1 MKKLIAT
8 AFALTVL
15 GVTLGASAA
24 DARYHHRHKVCRM
37 HHHHRV
43 CSWR

>member
-1 MKKLIAT
+1 MKKLITA

-24 DARYHHRHKVCRM
+24 DARMHRHKVCSWHR
-37 HHHHRV
+37 HHQV
-43 CSWR
+43 CRWR

>member
-1 MKKLIAT
+1 MKKLMTA

-15 GVTLGASAA
+15 GVTLAASAA
-24 DARYHHRHKVCRM
+24 DARPHRHKVCSW

-43 CSWR
+43 CRWR